1 MKQIHEY
8 QSANQ
13 EMRVQMLR
21 RQIPVF
27 EGRKEEI
34 QGQLEKIKGMVD
46 KEMKKSMEGIK

>member
-21 RQIPVF
+21 RQMPVL

-34 QGQLEKIKGMVD
+34 QGQSEKKGNGRQGNEEINGGY
-46 KEMKKSMEGIK
+46 K